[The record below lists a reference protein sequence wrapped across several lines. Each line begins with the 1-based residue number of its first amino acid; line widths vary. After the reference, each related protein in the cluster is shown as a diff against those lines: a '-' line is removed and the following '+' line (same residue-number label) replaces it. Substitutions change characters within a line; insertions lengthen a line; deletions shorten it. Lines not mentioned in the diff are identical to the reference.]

1 MQVDTEPTSQ
11 ILLLRK
17 TEGLVSAANVQD
29 AGRQH
34 PQIIRR
40 GNGV

>member
-17 TEGLVSAANVQD
+17 TGLVSAANVQD